1 MKLDGHPSDKNYGFI
16 QEPICEEYI
25 SSQLVTLVTTNAVT
39 GIIVVVNTIIREV
52 TIVLITWIGYDTHSE
67 QLTKITNGVFIGLF
81 FNTGIL
87 LLLVYGDFSETW
99 IPFANFF

>member
-1 MKLDGHPSDKNYGFI
+1 MHYGALDV
-16 QEPICEEYI
+16 PICDEYI

-39 GIIVVVNTIIREV
+39 GIIVVVNMIIREV

-87 LLLVYGDFSETW
+87 LLLVYGNFAENGSL
-99 IPFANFF
+99 PFA